1 MKGVLSNIKDYWK
14 DASALLVDYAQL
26 PSPVWNDPQKYLSG
40 SRQGKARRELRTERE
55 GKTCFH
61 IWPAL
66 ETQLC
71 RSRLQ
76 RWDSNCKSGLKGH
89 DSSSKIG
96 IRSKH
101 GPETSQKYWMS
112 QQNNIT
118 SLFTGANFPRVISAA
133 YFEPVFAGAQLSHR
147 GWRWGHHPLIAVIRL
162 ILVVSLAKPETP
174 ICSALPPFLL
184 NLSLLDTEERN

>member
-1 MKGVLSNIKDYWK
+1 MKGVLSNVEDCYKRCLSTAGRLCSVAI
-14 DASALLVDYAQL
+14 ASLKWSTKISLWVKA
-26 PSPVWNDPQKYLSG
+26 
-40 SRQGKARRELRTERE
+40 RQGKAWVADRRE

-101 GPETSQKYWMS
+101 GPETSPKYWMS

-162 ILVVSLAKPETP
+162 ILVVSLPKPETP